1 MINYTEKGQ
10 IIFQNLTKYIN
21 SNVDFDVAISQ
32 NLIENQYPEYEVIT
46 TDTNVFLVKG
56 DKILKFK

>member
-1 MINYTEKGQ
+1 MAESSS
-10 IIFQNLTKYIN
+10 IN
-21 SNVDFDVAISQ
+21 SRDASEIY
-32 NLIENQYPEYEVIT
+32 LIENQYPEYEVIT